1 MFFNGDMGYNSIGKI
16 ADRPLGHP
24 FYYLDLHEKLK
35 ECDEFIDNLETISNN
50 YGGLY
55 CDFLHDVNE
64 KIKNSFDANTGTCW
78 DDIESAIK
86 DTINEILDQT
96 KEAKNAN

>member
-1 MFFNGDMGYNSIGKI
+1 MLDESTRDKLVEEI

-35 ECDEFIDNLETISNN
+35 ECDEFIENLETISNN
-50 YGGLY
+50 YNGVY

-64 KIKNSFDANTGTCW
+64 KIKNGFDADLGTCW
-78 DDIESAIK
+78 ADIEGAIR
-86 DTINEILDQT
+86 DTIREIL
-96 KEAKNAN
+96 N